1 MPHRYFNWVKSWFPT
16 LDVEYIS
23 YQLVAAAISPSE
35 LYKLTLRRKQ
45 ARNQW
50 ARSDAAVTFTLC
62 AFVAAAS
69 TSWAIA
75 YSILSPIALLFLC
88 IRSVVIFL
96 SSSALVASVCWLVA
110 NSKHMRTIPHLPQH
124 SVEQKVEW
132 LFAWDVAC
140 NAFVPL
146 FLILYVIQLVFLPM
160 LLPSAVA
167 DGMDSNTL
175 GNRVSAVISN
185 VLYAIASVSYWHS
198 IFCGYTALPFL
209 QQTTYFLFPAGA
221 SVLICILSSVFGIN
235 LTSYW
240 VMSF

>member
-1 MPHRYFNWVKSWFPT
+1 MPNRYLLWAKNLFSID
-16 LDVEYIS
+16 LEYVS
-23 YQLVAAAISPSE
+23 YQLVAAAINPTE

-69 TSWAIA
+69 ASWAIA
-75 YSILSPIALLFLC
+75 YSITSPLSILFLC

-110 NSKHMRTIPHLPQH
+110 NSKHMRTVPHLPQH

-132 LFAWDVAC
+132 LFAWDVTC

-146 FLILYVIQLVFLPM
+146 FLILYVVQLMLLPV
-160 LLPSAVA
+160 LLPSADA
-167 DGMDSNTL
+167 DGADANTV

-185 VLYAIASVSYWHS
+185 ILYAIASVSYWHS

-221 SVLICILSSVFGIN
+221 SLLLCILTSVFGIN
-235 LTSYW
+235 LA
-240 VMSF
+240 SFWISL

>member
-1 MPHRYFNWVKSWFPT
+1 MPNRYLLWAKNLFSID
-16 LDVEYIS
+16 LEYVS
-23 YQLVAAAISPSE
+23 YQLVAAAINPTE

-62 AFVAAAS
+62 AFVATAS
-69 TSWAIA
+69 ASWAIA
-75 YSILSPIALLFLC
+75 YSITSPLSILFLC

-110 NSKHMRTIPHLPQH
+110 NSKHMRTVPHLPQH

-132 LFAWDVAC
+132 LFAWDVTC

-146 FLILYVIQLVFLPM
+146 FLILYVVQLILLPV
-160 LLPSAVA
+160 LLPSADA
-167 DGMDSNTL
+167 DGADANTV

-185 VLYAIASVSYWHS
+185 ILYAIASVSYWHS

-221 SVLICILSSVFGIN
+221 SLLLCILTSVFGIN
-235 LTSYW
+235 LA
-240 VMSF
+240 SFWISF